1 MMARVFEIDVYL
13 CPKCGSQMQQI
24 AFITDPRAIRD
35 VLHALK
41 MPTAPPVLAK
51 ARPQPQCAFE
61 FSA

>member
-41 MPTAPPVLAK
+41 MPTAATCPREGAATTAVRL
-51 ARPQPQCAFE
+51 RI
-61 FSA
+61 